1 MRRSSEVELPRYSAR
16 ETEPRRWAWWF
27 GAPFLA
33 LGALAWFLQEDQLVP
48 LVVLLFGASGV
59 ALAIDGLRA
68 GVVEVKFGTYARL
81 QQPRSFW
88 FHVVVFF
95 LIGIGMIAAVG
106 VRLLLVN
113 DAG

>member
-1 MRRSSEVELPRYSAR
+1 VIELSSYSER
-16 ETEPRRWAWWF
+16 EAEPRRWAWWF

-33 LGALAWFLQEDQLVP
+33 LGALAWFLQEDRLVP
-48 LVVLLFGASGV
+48 LVMLLFGASGV
-59 ALAIDGLRA
+59 ALAIDGIRT

-81 QQPRSFW
+81 QQPISFW

-106 VRLLLVN
+106 VRLLIN